1 MPFNSLMAEFFHASD
16 INDLTQRMFVHIKT
30 QVENSKM
37 PESGFLIDKIMPLHI
52 NFHRL
57 ALTQGD
63 SYIE

>member
-16 INDLTQRMFVHIKT
+16 INDLTQRMFAHIKT

-37 PESGFLIDKIMPLHI
+37 PESGFLIDKIMHLHI

-57 ALTQGD
+57 ALTRDD